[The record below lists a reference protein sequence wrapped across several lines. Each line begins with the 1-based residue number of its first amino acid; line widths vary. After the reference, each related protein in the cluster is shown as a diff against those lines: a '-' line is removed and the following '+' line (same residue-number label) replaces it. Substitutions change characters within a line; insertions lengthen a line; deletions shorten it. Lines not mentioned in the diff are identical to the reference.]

1 METYKES
8 YRYLENA
15 KEILRTKAKK
25 EGKFYDD
32 AKYVR
37 MACNTAYS
45 GLLIA
50 LNDFFRQKGVVMPKQ
65 KSKRKQAV
73 NVDFY
78 KQNLA
83 KINKTKLKEFN
94 EAYSYLH
101 LYGGYDGSLLVDT
114 SKNGLSLAQSII
126 EWIDKQMN

>member
-1 METYKES
+1 MENYTES
-8 YRYLENA
+8 YRYLDNA

-25 EGKFYDD
+25 TGKFYND

-50 LNDFFRQKGVVMPKQ
+50 LNDFFGQKGIALPKQ
-65 KSKRKQAV
+65 KGKRKQAV

-78 KQNLA
+78 KQNFA
-83 KINKTKLKEFN
+83 KINKTKLREFD

-101 LYGGYDGSLLVDT
+101 LYGGYDGSLLVAT
-114 SKNGLSLAQSII
+114 SKNGLELAQSLID
-126 EWIDKQMN
+126 WIAKQIK